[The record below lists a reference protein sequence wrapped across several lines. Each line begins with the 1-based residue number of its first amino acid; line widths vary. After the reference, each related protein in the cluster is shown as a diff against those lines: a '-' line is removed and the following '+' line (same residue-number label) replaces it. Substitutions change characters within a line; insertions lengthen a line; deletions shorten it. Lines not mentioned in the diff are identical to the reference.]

1 MYDQLFGIYE
11 TKHEPLR
18 MSERDQQQE
27 QAERRKN
34 LIDQM
39 QGKDLFLLWWLFFDV
54 EHTRHLRVLI
64 SHPYYRKFNH
74 ELIGFLSNNQAQ
86 SVHRCTFRYNWIL
99 KSDYMIVLNRNMPNL
114 QHVIFHHD
122 PPTDELLKLIA
133 GNCQRLLK
141 VEFTSK
147 SDTYKRPL
155 PIREVFAELEEK
167 KGIFTSKG

>member
-1 MYDQLFGIYE
+1 
-11 TKHEPLR
+11 
-18 MSERDQQQE
+18 MSLLRDQQQE
-27 QAERRKN
+27 QAERRKS
-34 LIDQM
+34 LVDEM

-74 ELIGFLSNNQAQ
+74 ELIGFLSNTQVQ

-114 QHVIFHHD
+114 QHVIFYHD
-122 PPTDELLKLIA
+122 PPTDELLKMIA
-133 GNCQRLLK
+133 ENCQRLLK

-147 SDTYKRPL
+147 
-155 PIREVFAELEEK
+155 
-167 KGIFTSKG
+167 